1 MGKFMHAAIESGNQK
16 DCGYACAVRDLVV
29 FIEVAEAPTAP
40 RKSKPVPSLD
50 HARRFNN
57 A

>member
-1 MGKFMHAAIESGNQK
+1 MSKFMHAAIESGNQK

-40 RKSKPVPSLD
+40 RKAKPAPSLD
-50 HARRFNN
+50 NARRFN